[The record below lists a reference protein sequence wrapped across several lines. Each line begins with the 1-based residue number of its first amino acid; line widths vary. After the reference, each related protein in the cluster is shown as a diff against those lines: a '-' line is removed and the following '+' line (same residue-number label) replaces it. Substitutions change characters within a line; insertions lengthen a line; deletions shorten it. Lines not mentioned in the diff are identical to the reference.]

1 MTIHVLRPG
10 LLTTVQD
17 TGRPG
22 LQSRGIGPGGA
33 LDSLA
38 LRLANLLV
46 GNAPS
51 AAALELTLTGPALR
65 FDADAVIAITG
76 ASLSPAIDGA
86 PAPSGH
92 AILARGGTT
101 LTFGE
106 CTAGCRAYLAVGG
119 GIDVPVVLGSRATNL
134 RAHFGGVEGR
144 ALRAGDTLPVGA
156 LSPDAVQLVRRL
168 GRSDRNWITDHA
180 GFSREFTGTT
190 GLSAPLRLLP
200 GAETDRLSDDGR
212 RALLETT
219 FRVST
224 RSDRMGYRLEGTRLE
239 VAAAGELTSEA
250 VTWGTVQL
258 PPDGQPI
265 ILLADRQ
272 TTGGYPV
279 IGHVAAVD
287 LPVLAQRKPGDQ
299 LRFAATT
306 LAAAQHELLER
317 ERSMVIAAHAL
328 HASRTAG

>member
-1 MTIHVLRPG
+1 MDP
-10 LLTTVQD
+10 
-17 TGRPG
+17 
-22 LQSRGIGPGGA
+22 
-33 LDSLA
+33 LA

-46 GNAPS
+46 GNAP
-51 AAALELTLTGPALR
+51 AAAVLELTLTGAALR
-65 FDADAVIAITG
+65 FDADALIAIAG
-76 ASLSPAIDGA
+76 AALSPAIDGA

-92 AILARGGTT
+92 AILTRAGTT

-106 CTAGCRAYLAVGG
+106 CTAGCRAYLAVAGG
-119 GIDVPVVLGSRATNL
+119 VNVPVVLGSRATNV

-144 ALRAGDTLPVGA
+144 ALRAGDTLPVGVP
-156 LSPDAVQLVRRL
+156 SRDAAQLMARL
-168 GRSDRNWITDHA
+168 GKAGRPWIADHA
-180 GFSREFTGTT
+180 GFSRELTGTT
-190 GLSAPLRLLP
+190 ALDAPVRLLQ
-200 GAETDRLSDDGR
+200 GATTHKLSVEGR
-212 RALLETT
+212 RALLETS

-224 RSDRMGYRLEGTRLE
+224 RSDRMGYRLEGAALK
-239 VAAAGELTSEA
+239 VALAGDLTSEG

-287 LPVLAQRKPGDQ
+287 LSVIAQRKPGDQ
-299 LRFAATT
+299 LRFVATT

-317 ERSMVIAAHAL
+317 ERTIVIATHAL
-328 HASRTAG
+328 HASRTGG

>member
-1 MTIHVLRPG
+1 MTIQVVRPG

-33 LDSLA
+33 MDLLA

-46 GNAPS
+46 GNELS

-65 FDADAVIAITG
+65 FDADALIAITG

-92 AILARGGTT
+92 AILVRAGTA

-106 CTAGCRAYLAVGG
+106 CTAGCRAYLAVSG
-119 GIDVPVVLGSRATNL
+119 GIDLPVVLGSRATHL

-144 ALRAGDTLPVGA
+144 ALRAGDPLPIGTP
-156 LSPDAVQLVRRL
+156 SRDAGQLMARL
-168 GRSDRNWITDHA
+168 GKGGRTWIADRA
-180 GFSREFTGTT
+180 GFSRELTGATA
-190 GLSAPLRLLP
+190 LNAPLRLLP
-200 GAETDRLSDDGR
+200 GADTDRLSIDGR
-212 RALLETT
+212 RAMLDAT

-224 RSDRMGYRLEGTRLE
+224 RSDRMGYRLEGAVLE
-239 VAAAGELTSEA
+239 VAVAGDLTSEA

-287 LPVLAQRKPGDQ
+287 LPVIAQRKPGDQ
-299 LRFAATT
+299 LRFVATT
-306 LAAAQHELLER
+306 LAAAQHALLER
-317 ERSMVIAAHAL
+317 ERTIVIATHAL
-328 HASRTAG
+328 HASRTGG

>member
-1 MTIHVLRPG
+1 VTIQVLRPG

-17 TGRPG
+17 SGRFG

-33 LDSLA
+33 MDPLA

-46 GNAPS
+46 GNEFF

-65 FDADAVIAITG
+65 FDADMLIAITG

-92 AILARGGTT
+92 AILARAGTT

-106 CTAGCRAYLAVGG
+106 CTVGCRAYLAVAG
-119 GIDVPVVLGSRATNL
+119 GIDVPVVLGSRATHL

-144 ALRAGDTLPVGA
+144 ALRAGDTLPVG
-156 LSPDAVQLVRRL
+156 LPSPDALRLVKRL
-168 GRSDRNWITDHA
+168 GKTDRKWIADHA
-180 GFSREFTGTT
+180 VFSREITGTT
-190 GLSAPLRLLP
+190 GLDAPVRLLP
-200 GAETDRLSDDGR
+200 GADTDRMSIEGR
-212 RALLETT
+212 RAILEST

-239 VAAAGELTSEA
+239 MAAAGELTSEA

-287 LPVLAQRKPGDQ
+287 LPVLAQRKPGDE

-306 LAAAQHELLER
+306 LAVAQQELLER
-317 ERSMVIAAHAL
+317 ERSIVIAAHAL
-328 HASRTAG
+328 RASRIGG

>member
-1 MTIHVLRPG
+1 MTIQVLRPG

-17 TGRPG
+17 NGRPG

-33 LDSLA
+33 MDTLA

-46 GNAPS
+46 GNEVS
-51 AAALELTLTGPALR
+51 AAALEMTLTGPALR
-65 FDADAVIAITG
+65 FDTDALIAITG
-76 ASLSPAIDGA
+76 AALSPTIDGS
-86 PAPSGH
+86 PVPSGH
-92 AILARGGTT
+92 AILTRAGTT

-106 CTAGCRAYLAVGG
+106 CTAGCRAYLAVAG

-144 ALRAGDTLPVGA
+144 ALRAGDTLPVGVP
-156 LSPDAVQLVRRL
+156 SPDAVQLIKRL
-168 GRSDRNWITDHA
+168 GKSDRNWIADHA
-180 GFSREFTGTT
+180 GFSREVTGTT
-190 GLSAPLRLLP
+190 GLDAPMRLLP
-200 GAETDRLSDDGR
+200 GAATDQLSPDSR
-212 RALLETT
+212 RAMLDST

-224 RSDRMGYRLEGTRLE
+224 RSDRMGYRLEGARLE
-239 VAAAGELTSEA
+239 VALAGDFTSEA

-265 ILLADRQ
+265 VLLADRQ

-279 IGHVAAVD
+279 IGYVAAVD

-299 LRFAATT
+299 LRFVTTT

-317 ERSMVIAAHAL
+317 ERSIVIATHAL
-328 HASRTAG
+328 HASRTGG

>member
-1 MTIHVLRPG
+1 MDL
-10 LLTTVQD
+10 
-17 TGRPG
+17 
-22 LQSRGIGPGGA
+22 
-33 LDSLA
+33 LA

-46 GNAPS
+46 GNELS

-65 FDADAVIAITG
+65 FDADALIAIAG
-76 ASLSPAIDGA
+76 ASLSAAIDGT

-92 AILARGGTT
+92 AILTRAGTT

-106 CTAGCRAYLAVGG
+106 CTAGCRAYLAVAG
-119 GIDVPVVLGSRATNL
+119 GIDVPVVLGSRATHL

-144 ALRAGDTLPVGA
+144 ALHAGDTLPIGVP
-156 LSPDAVQLVRRL
+156 SPDAAQLLKRL
-168 GRSDRNWITDHA
+168 GKPDRKWVADHA
-180 GFSREFTGTT
+180 GFSRELTGTT
-190 GLSAPLRLLP
+190 QLDAALRLLP
-200 GAETDRLSDDGR
+200 GSDMDRLSIESR
-212 RALLETT
+212 RALLDST

-224 RSDRMGYRLEGTRLE
+224 RSDRMGYRLEGVRLE
-239 VAAAGELTSEA
+239 VAAAGDLASEA
-250 VTWGTVQL
+250 VTWGTLQL

-299 LRFAATT
+299 LRFVATT
-306 LAAAQHELLER
+306 LAAAQHALLER
-317 ERSMVIAAHAL
+317 ERTIVIATHAL
-328 HASRTAG
+328 HASRTGG

>member
-1 MTIHVLRPG
+1 MQVLRPG

-17 TGRPG
+17 TGRFG

-33 LDSLA
+33 MDPLA

-65 FDADAVIAITG
+65 FDADALIAITG

-86 PAPSGH
+86 PVPSGH
-92 AILARGGTT
+92 AILARAGTT

-106 CTAGCRAYLAVGG
+106 CTAGCRAYLAVAG

-134 RAHFGGVEGR
+134 RAKFGGVEGR
-144 ALRAGDTLPVGA
+144 ALRAGDTLPVGVPTHDA
-156 LSPDAVQLVRRL
+156 LQLMARL
-168 GRSDRNWITDHA
+168 GKGGRTWIADHA
-180 GFSREFTGTT
+180 GFSRELTT
-190 GLSAPLRLLP
+190 QAGLDAPLRLLP
-200 GAETDRLSDDGR
+200 GAATDRLAIDSRSAMLD
-212 RALLETT
+212 AT

-224 RSDRMGYRLEGTRLE
+224 RSDRMGYRLDGPILD
-239 VAAAGELTSEA
+239 VALAGDRTSEA

-265 ILLADRQ
+265 VLLADRQ

-306 LAAAQHELLER
+306 LAAAQHGLLER
-317 ERSMVIAAHAL
+317 ERSIVIATHAL
-328 HASRTAG
+328 HASRTGG

>member
-1 MTIHVLRPG
+1 VTIQVLRPG

-17 TGRPG
+17 AGRFG

-33 LDSLA
+33 MDPLA

-46 GNAPS
+46 GNAP
-51 AAALELTLTGPALR
+51 AAAGLELTLTGPALR
-65 FDADAVIAITG
+65 FDADALIAITG
-76 ASLSPAIDGA
+76 AALSPAIDGA

-92 AILARGGTT
+92 AILARAGTT

-106 CTAGCRAYLAVGG
+106 CTAGCRAYLAVAG
-119 GIDVPVVLGSRATNL
+119 GIDVPMVLGSRATNL

-144 ALRAGDTLPVGA
+144 ALRPGDPLSIGA
-156 LSPDAVQLVRRL
+156 PSRDAAQLMARL
-168 GRSDRNWITDHA
+168 GKAGRRWIADHA
-180 GFSREFTGTT
+180 GFSRDLTGTT
-190 GLSAPLRLLP
+190 SLDAPLRLLP
-200 GAETDRLSDDGR
+200 GAETDRLSVESR
-212 RALLETT
+212 RVMLDTT

-224 RSDRMGYRLEGTRLE
+224 RSDRMGYRLEGAVLE
-239 VAAAGELTSEA
+239 VALAGDVTSEG

-279 IGHVAAVD
+279 IGHVTAVD
-287 LPVLAQRKPGDQ
+287 IPVIAQRKPGDQ
-299 LRFAATT
+299 LRFVTTT

-317 ERSMVIAAHAL
+317 ERTIVLATHAL
-328 HASRTAG
+328 HASRTGG